1 MPTIVEIYTDGAC
14 KGNPGPGGWGVL
26 LRYGEVEKELSGYE
40 YDTTNNR
47 MELLA
52 AIKGLEAL
60 KRHSVVHVH
69 TDSTYVKDGI
79 TKWIHAWKKKGWKV
93 EDVSMIKGGCDFKF
107 SKDNEVVYCE
117 VKGTTTAGE
126 SIILTSREVEKMKE
140 RYPNSALYVV
150 YGIRLD
156 KSKDPPVATFGS
168 VKKKYPWEIKDNKLK
183 AKDYYYET

>member
-1 MPTIVEIYTDGAC
+1 MRQRSTTWFKESRNTEHAKVDAEQHPQGERYHQARDSVLFPHSLLLQYVGASIYTETLDGQQ
-14 KGNPGPGGWGVL
+14 
-26 LRYGEVEKELSGYE
+26 
-40 YDTTNNR
+40 T
-47 MELLA
+47 
-52 AIKGLEAL
+52 
-60 KRHSVVHVH
+60 RH
-69 TDSTYVKDGI
+69 
-79 TKWIHAWKKKGWKV
+79 A
-93 EDVSMIKGGCDFKF
+93 
-107 SKDNEVVYCE
+107 N
-117 VKGTTTAGE
+117 GTTTAGE

>member
-1 MPTIVEIYTDGAC
+1 MD
-14 KGNPGPGGWGVL
+14 K
-26 LRYGEVEKELSGYE
+26 VEK
-40 YDTTNNR
+40 
-47 MELLA
+47 
-52 AIKGLEAL
+52 I
-60 KRHSVVHVH
+60 
-69 TDSTYVKDGI
+69 
-79 TKWIHAWKKKGWKV
+79 WKKDGWKV

-140 RYPNSALYVV
+140 RYPNSALCVV